1 MIADAIAQEI
11 CRHNASELKL
21 VHRTPFTQEI
31 WARRLYG
38 LHPLLLIE
46 PLQGWSPQERSL
58 AVATV
63 SSTLRAAGVAFVNMG
78 EALVESQ
85 GVGVGVALW
94 FRPTAHYDRCAA
106 DDESF
111 EIQIA
116 AVIEQHVSECR
127 QVHFGEDAAEQVMQ
141 AVEDVINAHPAHQR
155 DQLHST
161 VLLYISLP
169 MLAEEEAAG
178 GAFMPTGFAEFRG
191 NLTELIPFLTEVPQA
206 TLLEGAC
213 AIGAASSFRE
223 RCIFKLL

>member
-11 CRHNASELKL
+11 CRDNASEQKL
-21 VHRTPFTQEI
+21 VDEDDS

-58 AVATV
+58 AVATL
-63 SSTLRAAGVAFVNMG
+63 SSTLRTAGVAFVNMG

-85 GVGVGVALW
+85 GVGFGVALW
-94 FRPTAHYDRCAA
+94 FRPTAHYDHRAA

-116 AVIEQHVSECR
+116 AVNEQHVSECR
-127 QVHFGEDAAEQVMQ
+127 RVHFGEDAAEQVMQ
-141 AVEDVINAHPAHQR
+141 AVEDVINAHPAHQH
-155 DQLHST
+155 DQLRST
-161 VLLYISLP
+161 VLLYISLT
-169 MLAEEEAAG
+169 MLAGEEAAG
-178 GAFMPTGFAEFRG
+178 AAFMPTGFTDFWE
-191 NLTELIPFLTEVPQA
+191 NLIELIPDLISVPQS